1 MRVLHL
7 TRDFPPRHRGGI
19 STAVAG
25 LAHAQVR
32 AGYDVAVLSFDDWR
46 PRAGATS
53 AAAPGAEMQDG
64 IAVLRL
70 TSAAQLEAARVSAHR
85 HRPTLLHVH
94 HGMLWEFAAA
104 LRAEL
109 GVPAV
114 KSVHV
119 VQRLVNELRG
129 THERT
134 LSLAGQ
140 QAALDAADRVI
151 VPSRAAAAALSSPA
165 LAPRLRVVGH
175 GIDDSPAARAAAAH
189 HVATPGHGP
198 LLAVGRFDDVKGTPE
213 LFGAVQT
220 VLARLPD
227 ATCVIAGGVPA
238 NQRAE
243 ARWLR
248 QWRAQAPA
256 PLQARVHHVGWLDAA
271 ALSACYRDAAALIVP
286 SRHETFGLVAL
297 EAMLHGVPVAATD
310 AGGLAELMVHGD
322 TGLLS
327 PPRDAALLAEHAIT
341 LLTDAP
347 LAARLA
353 RNAAALV
360 RANHLWDHVL
370 PRMQA
375 VYAELG

>member
-25 LAHAQVR
+25 LAHAQAR
-32 AGYDVAVLSFDDWR
+32 AGCDVAVLSFDDWR
-46 PRAGATS
+46 PRAGGASPATPE
-53 AAAPGAEMQDG
+53 AGMENG
-64 IAVLRL
+64 IATLRI
-70 TSAAQLEAARVSAHR
+70 TSTQQLDAVRAFAYRF
-85 HRPTLLHVH
+85 RPTLLHVH

-119 VQRLVNELRG
+119 VQRLVNALRG
-129 THERT
+129 TQERT

-140 QAALDAADRVI
+140 EAALAGADRVI
-151 VPSRAAAAALSSPA
+151 VPSRAAAAAICSPA
-165 LAPRLRVVGH
+165 LAPRVRVVGH

-189 HVATPGHGP
+189 HVASPAHGP

-213 LFGAVQT
+213 LFAAVQT

-227 ATCVIAGGVPA
+227 ATCIIAGGVPGS
-238 NQRAE
+238 QRAE

-248 QWRAQAPA
+248 QWRAQASA

-271 ALSACYRDAAALIVP
+271 ALAACYRDAAALIVP
-286 SRHETFGLVAL
+286 SRYETFGLVAL

-310 AGGLAELMVHGD
+310 AGGLAELIVHGD

-327 PPRDAALLAEHAIT
+327 PPCDAALLAEHAIT
-341 LLTDAP
+341 LLTDAE

-360 RANHLWDHVL
+360 RASRLWDHVL
-370 PRMQA
+370 PRAQA
-375 VYAELG
+375 VYAELC